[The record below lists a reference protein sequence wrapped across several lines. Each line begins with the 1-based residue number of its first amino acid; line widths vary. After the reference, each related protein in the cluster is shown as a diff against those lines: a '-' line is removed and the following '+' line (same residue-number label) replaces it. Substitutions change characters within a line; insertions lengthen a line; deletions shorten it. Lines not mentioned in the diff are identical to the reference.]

1 MDEIV
6 NLLMGEI
13 SLEIK
18 THDEPIFG
26 SGKLIGAS
34 NQKDVD
40 LDVEGEG
47 GISKRVYESVVRDL
61 DIEKAEHEKSVR
73 QLKEEKAKVLKE
85 LQIEFNRKSAAEKKK
100 WMEEG
105 EELKKKL
112 ESKEKEL
119 LEIKTTGRKSSSDDG
134 NTDVGA
140 NERIKPT
147 KTAPDLKKI
156 GSSIDGTTERIRPS
170 KTMLD
175 SSKNDKDLNDELA
188 KMMTGLGRG

>member
-47 GISKRVYESVVRDL
+47 GVSKRMYESVLRDL
-61 DIEKAEHEKSVR
+61 DIEKAEKIKLSK
-73 QLKEEKAKVLKE
+73 QMKEEKDKVMKE
-85 LQIEFNRKSAAEKKK
+85 LQIEFNRKSMAEKKKLMEELENTRKELEEIKLTAGGRSNTDRDAGAAQGSMDSEREEKAAAAEKKRK
-100 WMEEG
+100 AEE
-105 EELKKKL
+105 ERKKKD
-112 ESKEKEL
+112 EE
-119 LEIKTTGRKSSSDDG
+119 
-134 NTDVGA
+134 A
-140 NERIKPT
+140 NNEM
-147 KTAPDLKKI
+147 A
-156 GSSIDGTTERIRPS
+156 
-170 KTMLD
+170 
-175 SSKNDKDLNDELA
+175 A
-188 KMMTGLGRG
+188 MMAMLGRN